1 MGAVVTVAVIIGVF
15 FVVGLV
21 VGGIGVIALPRF
33 RNRGSRRSW
42 PRKPVEGPAEPEDE
56 SVTPEDESVTPE
68 DAVPHDRPRWPGNRD
83 NGDSGR

>member
-1 MGAVVTVAVIIGVF
+1 MGAVVTMAVIIGVF

-56 SVTPEDESVTPE
+56 SVTPED
-68 DAVPHDRPRWPGNRD
+68 AVPHDRPRWPGNRD